1 MKKFTKCLAVLSSA
15 ILAGSTGFMSVS
27 AGTTETIFMQE
38 NGCVSNLHK
47 NYPVK
52 QTVETNYKGILVTMP
67 DNKAPTAEELGIENC
82 EIIPYSSDETTF
94 ITLGGVWQNGLHYG
108 GSITKP
114 AGDDWTY
121 FVSSE
126 SMTEEDAVELLKKL
140 KIRGVISSGEVFY
153 ETYISNSEMYA
164 KYDTISVTVYCNSQV
179 ENPSISHEPAE
190 EDKSLYGFAEI
201 SKSFSIN
208 SVTIGNSPYYP
219 TSYINYE
226 ISFDHDKYTDNIW
239 SLYEELKLI
248 FDEIKENNFEDEI
261 FETVD
266 VEWLAPLSSVELQN
280 GLYSVEPTWGDATN
294 DDVVNLY
301 DAIEI
306 SKYIMNISDIDE
318 DTVLLA
324 DINRDGKTD
333 IYDVIEVAKCIM
345 EK

>member
-1 MKKFTKCLAVLSSA
+1 MKKSKK
-15 ILAGSTGFMSVS
+15 ILAIILSLIMSTIIGMMSVS

-52 QTVETNYKGILVTMP
+52 QTVETTYKGILVTMP
-67 DNKAPTAEELGIENC
+67 DNEAPTAEELGIENC
-82 EIIPYSSDETTF
+82 EIIKYSSDETTF
-94 ITLGGVWQNGLHYG
+94 ITLGGMWQNGLHYG

-114 AGDDWTY
+114 AGDDLTY
-121 FVSSE
+121 FISCE
-126 SMTEEDAVELLKKL
+126 SMTEEDAVELVKKL
-140 KIRGVISSGEVFY
+140 KIKGVISSGDVFY

-164 KYDTISVTVYCNSQV
+164 KYDTISVTIYCNSQV
-179 ENPSISHEPAE
+179 ENPSISHEPTA
-190 EDKSLYGFAEI
+190 EDKSLYGFSEI
-201 SKSFSIN
+201 SNSFSIN

-248 FDEIKENNFEDEI
+248 FDEIKENNSEDEN

-266 VEWLAPLSSVELQN
+266 VEWLAPLSSSEPQN
-280 GLYSVEPTWGDATN
+280 GLYSVEPKWGDATN
-294 DDVVNLY
+294 DDVINLY

-324 DINRDGKTD
+324 DINRDGKTNL
-333 IYDVIEVAKCIM
+333 YDAIAIAETLM
-345 EK
+345 

>member
-1 MKKFTKCLAVLSSA
+1 MKKFTKCLAVLLSA
-15 ILAGSTGFMSVS
+15 ILAGSIGFMSVS

-52 QTVETNYKGILVTMP
+52 QTVETIYKGILVTMP
-67 DNKAPTAEELGIENC
+67 DNEAPTSEELGIENC
-82 EIIPYSSDETTF
+82 EITPYTSDETTF
-94 ITLGGVWQNGLHYG
+94 IGLGGMWQNGLYYG
-108 GSITKP
+108 GSITRP
-114 AGDDWTY
+114 DGSDSAY

-126 SMTEEDAVELLKKL
+126 SMTEDNAVELVKKL
-140 KIRGVISSGEVFY
+140 KIRGVISSGDVFY
-153 ETYISNSEMYA
+153 ETYVSNAEMYA
-164 KYDTISVTVYCNSQV
+164 KYDTLTVTVNCNSQI
-179 ENPSISHEPAE
+179 ENPSVSHEPAE
-190 EDKSLYGFAEI
+190 EDEGLYGFAEI
-201 SKSFSIN
+201 SENFSIK

-226 ISFDHDKYTDNIW
+226 INFDHDKFTDNIW
-239 SLYEELKLI
+239 SLYEELNQV
-248 FDEIKENNFEDEI
+248 FDEIKENNAEDEN
-261 FETVD
+261 FETID
-266 VEWLAPLSSVELQN
+266 VEWIAPVTESEKQI

-294 DDVVNLY
+294 DDVINLY

-333 IYDVIEVAKCIM
+333 LYDAIEVAKTLL
-345 EK
+345 